1 MLHSYGI
8 SMIIYGTSGDINLA
22 ILYGTSETSD
32 AFFCDQLLEAADM
45 RHLRAVSRNIWN
57 AEQRCL

>member
-1 MLHSYGI
+1 
-8 SMIIYGTSGDINLA
+8 MIIYGTSGDINLA